1 MGPPGAAAG
10 AGRSRTAPGPPA
22 RAGHPPPLN
31 GRERRHATRHDG
43 GCGARPITRARDVRG
58 ERRRLEMK
66 EYGYETE
73 DEGRPIV
80 LGQNPLANVDFEPVR
95 TNRHFCY
102 ERIEHGEGEA

>member
-22 RAGHPPPLN
+22 RAGHPPPLT
-31 GRERRHATRHDG
+31 GRARRHATRHDG

-80 LGQNPLANVDFEPVR
+80 LGQNPFFYTRGEAAR
-95 TNRHFCY
+95 ANRHLGDKD
-102 ERIEHGEGEA
+102 IEHG